1 MSISPEAMDAN
12 LVLTL
17 DEITNLTQDG
27 GKPADTL
34 MNVVAL
40 IASRF
45 RTDVCSA
52 YLLEPDRS
60 NLVLAASLGLH
71 SRSIGA
77 LRMPLHEGLAG
88 LVAEQVRPVAVDDAS
103 RHPRYKYFK
112 DSGEEEYHSFLG
124 VPLIDRGILQGV
136 LVVQTKEPRVFRDSE
151 IRMLAEAAEQV
162 APVVSEARTLDRFVA
177 PAQERLWALARNVW
191 WSWDQDCVNL
201 FRDLNPVRWRELNQN
216 PIALLKEMPLSEI
229 ERRATEL
236 VLHSRINYVYRRR
249 QEYLQGDR
257 TWGAANAGI
266 LRPRPVAYFSAEFG
280 LHESLPIYSGG
291 LGVLSGDHI
300 KSASDLD
307 IPLVGVGLFYGQ
319 GYFLQRLD
327 EKGWQREEYL
337 ETDINQL
344 PMQPA
349 IGLDGAPVVVE
360 IATRGAAIR
369 AKVWQVKVGR
379 CDLFLLDSNVPGNA
393 PEDLETTSRLYG
405 GDSRTRIRQEL
416 LLGVGGF
423 RALKAMGISPG
434 VLHLNEGHSGF
445 AVFEAIR
452 SRMEEEGLDFYA
464 AASQIPREV
473 VFTTHTPVP
482 AGHDRFSPELIEEH
496 LGPLRD
502 QLGISQEN
510 FMGFGREHP
519 TDYGETFCMTV
530 LGLKLARRVNAV
542 SSLHGEVSRAMW
554 KGLYP
559 GRSEDAVPIGHIT
572 NGVHVPSW
580 LAPQMF
586 RLYDRHLG
594 VDWQKRSGSKSTWE
608 AIETVDDGELWETH
622 LALKA
627 RLLDFA
633 RYRAVEQA
641 QRRTESPESIR
652 RLRKTLSPDALTIG
666 FARRFATYKRANLL
680 LKDIERLASMVNDPK
695 RPVQFLFAGKAHPH
709 DEPGKRVLQQIAEMM
724 RDSDFAEKFLFIE
737 DYDINVG
744 RHLVQGVDVW
754 LNNPR
759 RPLEASGTSG
769 QKVVLN
775 GGLNLSVLDGW
786 WAEAYDGLNGFA
798 IGKGRTHSNMDVHD
812 SRDGEDLYRV
822 LSGEL
827 IPLFYDRDPDGLP
840 RGWIKRMKRTIRTL
854 GWRFNADRMVMDYTQ
869 KCYVP
874 AAGGTSS
881 DIRPLC

>member
-17 DEITNLTQDG
+17 DEITSLTQDG
-27 GKPADTL
+27 GKPSDTL

-45 RTDVCSA
+45 HTDVCSA

-71 SRSIGA
+71 SHCIGA

-112 DSGEEEYHSFLG
+112 ESGEEEYRSFLG

-136 LVVQTKEPRVFRDSE
+136 LVVQTKEPRIFRDNE
-151 IRMLAEAAEQV
+151 IRMLAEAADQV
-162 APVVSEARTLDRFVA
+162 APIVSEARTLDRFVA
-177 PAQERLWALARNVW
+177 PAQERLWSLARNVW

-216 PIALLKEMPLSEI
+216 PIALLNEMTLSEI

-337 ETDINQL
+337 VTDINQL
-344 PMQPA
+344 AMQPA
-349 IGLDGAPVVVE
+349 IGLDGQPVVVE

-452 SRMEEEGLDFYA
+452 SRMDDEGLDFYA
-464 AASQIPREV
+464 AASHIPREV

-510 FMGFGREHP
+510 LMGFGREHP

-608 AIETVDDGELWETH
+608 AIENVDDGELWETH

-633 RYRAVEQA
+633 RHRAVEQA
-641 QRRTESPESIR
+641 ERREESPESTR
-652 RLRKTLSPDALTIG
+652 RFRKTLSPDALTIG

-695 RPVQFLFAGKAHPH
+695 HPVQFLFSGKAHPH

-724 RDSDFAEKFLFIE
+724 RDSQFAEKFLFIE

-812 SRDGEDLYRV
+812 TRDGEDLYRV
-822 LSGEL
+822 LSREL
-827 IPLFYDRDPDGLP
+827 IPLFYDRDRDGLP

>member
-1 MSISPEAMDAN
+1 MSISPEAADDN

-17 DEITNLTQDG
+17 EEITSLTRDG

-45 RTDVCSA
+45 RSDVCSA
-52 YLLEPDRS
+52 YLLEPDRF
-60 NLVLAASLGLH
+60 NLVLGATLGLH
-71 SRSIGA
+71 PHCIGT
-77 LRMPLHEGLAG
+77 LRMPLNEGLAG
-88 LVAEQVRPVAVDDAS
+88 LVAEQVRPVAVDDAG
-103 RHPRYKYFK
+103 RHPRYKYFQE
-112 DSGEEEYHSFLG
+112 SGEDEYHSFLG

-136 LVVQTKEPRVFRDSE
+136 LVVQTKEPRVFRDNE
-151 IRMLAEAAEQV
+151 IRMLSEAADQV
-162 APVVSEARTLDRFVA
+162 APIVSEARTLDRFVA
-177 PAQERLWALARNVW
+177 PAQERLWALARNIW
-191 WSWDQDCVNL
+191 WCWDHDCTNL
-201 FRDLNPVRWRELNQN
+201 FRDLNPVRWRQLNQN
-216 PIALLKEMPLSEI
+216 PIALLNEMPLAEI

-249 QEYLQGDR
+249 QEYLQEDR

-266 LRPRPVAYFSAEFG
+266 LRTRPVAYFSAEFG

-300 KSASDLD
+300 KSASDLG

-327 EKGWQREEYL
+327 ERGWQREEYL
-337 ETDINQL
+337 ETDIRRL

-349 IGLDGAPVVVE
+349 IGLDGQPVVVE
-360 IATRGAAIR
+360 IATRGSAIR

-416 LLGVGGF
+416 LLGVGGY
-423 RALKAMGISPG
+423 RALKALGISPG

-452 SRMEEEGLDFYA
+452 TRMVEEGLDFYA
-464 AASQIPREV
+464 AASSIPREV

-482 AGHDRFSPELIEEH
+482 AGHDRFSPDLIEEH
-496 LGPLRD
+496 LGPLREG
-502 QLGISQEN
+502 LGISTEN
-510 FMGFGREHP
+510 LMGFGREHP
-519 TDYGETFCMTV
+519 TDHGEPFCMTV

-559 GRSEDAVPIGHIT
+559 GRPEDAVPIGHVT

-580 LAPQMF
+580 LAPQMC

-594 VDWQKRSGSKSTWE
+594 VGWQQRSGSKSTWE
-608 AIETVDDGELWETH
+608 PIENVDDGELWETH
-622 LALKA
+622 LALKGQ
-627 RLLDFA
+627 LIHFA
-633 RYRAVEQA
+633 RRRAVEQA
-641 QRRTESPESIR
+641 ERRAESRESLQR
-652 RLRKTLSPDALTIG
+652 LVKVLSPDALTIG

-680 LKDIERLASMVNDPK
+680 LKDMERLAGMVNDPK
-695 RPVQFLFAGKAHPH
+695 RPVQFLFSGKAHPH
-709 DEPGKRVLQQIAEMM
+709 DEPGKRVLQEIAEMM
-724 RDSDFAEKFLFIE
+724 RNSQFAEKFLFIE

-786 WAEAYDGLNGFA
+786 WAEAWDGLNGFA
-798 IGKGRTHSNMDVHD
+798 IGSGRTHSNMDVHD
-812 SRDGEDLYRV
+812 SRDGEDLYKV
-822 LSGEL
+822 LSNEL

-881 DIRPLC
+881 EIRPLC